1 VTITNVAIT
10 NEVQNS
16 IHGDVD
22 NVTLSPMT
30 VNMLDGGDS
39 LIASPTTTG
48 RLIVNGGTG
57 NDTIT
62 TRDGSD
68 TIDGGAGTDTVD
80 AGAGSDTVI
89 GTADGINDSYNGGSG
104 TDTIDYSALTALQPI
119 SVNLGTG
126 FASGAAI
133 GTDTLSSIENV
144 NSGAGNDSVFGSNG
158 NNVLHGGD
166 DTDNIVGGAG
176 SDQLF
181 GDAGNDTLNGGVNDF
196 AVTPAAANDVLWGGA
211 DNDTFRFEG
220 RFGDDAIGAT
230 GNADWL
236 DGEDMVFVGY
246 ASQTPI
252 VADVA
257 GGVLITID
265 DGSVAS
271 SVFVAGAL
279 SSQMQQVISGT
290 DLLIH

>member
-1 VTITNVAIT
+1 MPPAIKPSV
-10 NEVQNS
+10 VQRMPC
-16 IHGDVD
+16 DVD

-30 VNMLDGGDS
+30 VNMLNGGDS

-48 RLIVNGGTG
+48 TLIVNGGTG
-57 NDTIT
+57 ADTIT

-68 TIDGGAGTDTVD
+68 TIDGGGGSDTVD
-80 AGAGSDTVI
+80 AGGGSDTVI
-89 GTADGINDSYNGGSG
+89 GSADGVNDSYNGGSG
-104 TDTIDYSALTALQPI
+104 TDTIDYAALTTLQNV
-119 SVNLGTG
+119 SVNLGSG

-133 GTDTLSSIENV
+133 GTDTLGSFENA
-144 NSGAGNDSVFGSNG
+144 NGGAGNDSLFGSNA
-158 NNVLHGGD
+158 NNVLHGNGGS
-166 DTDNIVGGAG
+166 DNLVGSGG

-181 GDAGNDTLNGGVNDF
+181 GDAGADTLNGGVNDF
-196 AVTPAAANDVLWGGA
+196 VTTPAAANDVLWGGA

-271 SVFVAGAL
+271 CVFVAGAL
-279 SSQMQQVISGT
+279 SGQMQQLISGT
-290 DLLIH
+290 DLILH